1 MNVYQVLIRPIVTEK
16 SMGQASDLNHYT
28 FEVALKANKQQITD
42 AVEQLFKV
50 TVLDVRTMTTKGKTR
65 RWGRTPY
72 QTKSH
77 KKAIVTLKEGDSIT
91 FFEGA
96 SA

>member
-1 MNVYQVLIRPIVTEK
+1 MNVYQILLRPIVTEK
-16 SMGQASDLNHYT
+16 SMAQASDLNQYT
-28 FEVALKANKQQITD
+28 FEVALNANKQQITD
-42 AVEQLFKV
+42 AVEKLFDV
-50 TVLDVRTMTTKGKTR
+50 SVLDVRTITTKGKVR

-72 QTKSH
+72 KTATH